1 MSRSCRWQG
10 RRLLFS
16 IPITRSRSRSNASA
30 LPRTPSSIHYFYVVD
45 EQETLVG
52 VVPTRVLLSAAP
64 EQLVRDVMI
73 THVVAIPDWA
83 TVLIASE
90 YFATRRL
97 LAFPVVNDAGQ
108 LRGVVDVGL
117 FTDEV
122 IDLAKQTY
130 DDIFQL
136 IGVHGTAQSSTWVAF
151 RDRFPWLLCN
161 IAGGL
166 LAAFIA
172 SRFEHLLQEV
182 VVLSLFIPIVLALG
196 ESVSM
201 QALTLTLQ
209 SLADGPIVWSRLFSA
224 LWKEFRTAML
234 LGLACGGV
242 VGLVV
247 LALARADAGRRV
259 DLPGDFD
266 VDGGRVPAWC
276 GAAVRAARRQGRSE
290 NCGGTRGAGRRRC
303 RHAPAVLRPR
313 REAARLAIAREGGFQ
328 LFCRHPPPL
337 SWRKRDPTRVR
348 RTEHGGVR

>member
-1 MSRSCRWQG
+1 MSVAPLSAAQ
-10 RRLLFS
+10 LHE
-16 IPITRSRSRSNASA
+16 PIMPLAAPPQVVLQPDHTIAQTLDRIRASSNAG
-30 LPRTPSSIHYFYVVD
+30 SIHYFYVVD
-45 EQETLVG
+45 EDEKLVG
-52 VVPTRVLLSAAP
+52 VVPARQLLSSSP
-64 EQLVRDVMI
+64 DQIVRDVMI
-73 THVVAIPDWA
+73 DQVVAIPDWA

-97 LAFPVVNDAGQ
+97 LAFPVVNAAGQ
-108 LRGVVDVGL
+108 LRGVVDVTL

-122 IDLAKQTY
+122 IDLAKRTY

-136 IGVHGTAQSSTWVAF
+136 IGVHGTEQRSPWIAF

-209 SLADGPIVWSRLFSA
+209 GLADGPIVWSRLVAA
-224 LWKEFRTAML
+224 LWKEFKTATL
-234 LGLACGGV
+234 LGVGCGVV

-247 LALARADAGRRV
+247 FAWRGQTAVAGAIFLAIAFSMIIACLLGVAIPAILRTARADPRIAAGPV
-259 DLPGDFD
+259 VLAAAD
-266 VDGGRVPAWC
+266 VVTLILYFGLG
-276 GAAVRAARRQGRSE
+276 
-290 NCGGTRGAGRRRC
+290 
-303 RHAPAVLRPR
+303 
-313 REAARLAIAREGGFQ
+313 ARL
-328 LFCRHPPPL
+328 L
-337 SWRKRDPTRVR
+337 T
-348 RTEHGGVR
+348 